1 MKNKKEQLEFPKQL
15 QREDL
20 FHCPIWYG
28 DEPGFVNEL
37 NKASDPYI
45 ETSKKNTL
53 SISAD
58 YLIFNERIYGKTKVY
73 FLMKNV

>member
-20 FHCPIWYG
+20 FPCPIWYG

-37 NKASDPYI
+37 NKASEPYI
-45 ETSKKNTL
+45 ETSKKK
-53 SISAD
+53 
-58 YLIFNERIYGKTKVY
+58 FK
-73 FLMKNV
+73 KNNK

>member
-20 FHCPIWYG
+20 FPCPIWYG
-28 DEPGFVNEL
+28 DEPAFVNKL

-45 ETSKKNTL
+45 EEAKKNLKET
-53 SISAD
+53 ID
-58 YLIFNERIYGKTKVY
+58 KRNKKFGN
-73 FLMKNV
+73 